1 MGLYLLRRTG
11 QALLVMVGL
20 SLAVFLLIQLVPGD
34 PARAILGPRATA
46 SAVAALRMRLGLD
59 APLPLQYWR
68 FLWRAVRLNFGVST
82 SQDVAVSQLLWP
94 RLGATL
100 MLTAYATIVSII
112 IAGPLA
118 IVSAVRKN
126 RLPDHIIRL
135 TTMVTFAMPAF
146 WLGLVLILL
155 LAVKVTVFP
164 PSGYGTGL
172 FGHLD
177 SLTLPA
183 LTLGLGIA
191 PLVLRTLRGSL
202 IDTLASE
209 FVEAAQARGLGQ
221 RRVMLRYALRNSLV
235 ASITV
240 IGVNVG
246 YILGIVVV
254 VENVFALPG
263 LGSLLVTAVQDRDF
277 PVVQG
282 VALVLGAIIVI
293 VNLFTDLGY
302 SLLDPRVRLN
312 ARG

>member
-1 MGLYLLRRTG
+1 MGFYLLRRTG
-11 QALLVMVGL
+11 QALLVLIGL

-34 PARAILGPRATA
+34 PARAVLGPRATA

-59 APLPLQYWR
+59 APLPVQYWH
-68 FLWRAVRLNFGVST
+68 FISRAVRLNFGVSI
-82 SQDVAVSQLLWP
+82 SQDAPVSQLLWP

-100 MLTAYATIVSII
+100 LLSAYATVVSVV

-118 IVSAVRKN
+118 VISAVRKN
-126 RLPDHIIRL
+126 RLSDHIIRL
-135 TTMVTFAMPAF
+135 TTMITFAMPSF
-146 WLGLVLILL
+146 WLGMVLILL
-155 LAVKVTVFP
+155 LAVKITAFP
-164 PSGYGTGL
+164 PSGYGTS
-172 FGHLD
+172 FTGHLY

-183 LTLGLGIA
+183 LALGLGLA

-202 IDTLASE
+202 IDTLGSE
-209 FVEAAQARGLGQ
+209 FVEAAKARGLGPW
-221 RRVMLRYALRNSLV
+221 RVMLRYALRNSLV

-254 VENVFALPG
+254 IENVYALPG
-263 LGSLLVTAVQDRDF
+263 LGSLLVTAVQDRDY

-293 VNLFTDLGY
+293 VNFITDLGY
-302 SLLDPRVRLN
+302 SLLDPRVRIN

>member
-1 MGLYLLRRTG
+1 VGLYLLRRSG
-11 QALLVMVGL
+11 QALLVLIGL

-46 SAVAALRMRLGLD
+46 SAIAALRMRLGLD
-59 APLPLQYWR
+59 APLPVQYWH
-68 FLWRAVRLNFGVST
+68 FISRAIRLNFGFST
-82 SQDVAVSQLLWP
+82 IQRAPVSQLLWP

-100 MLTAYATIVSII
+100 LLTAYATVVSVI

-118 IVSAVRKN
+118 IISAVKKN
-126 RLPDHIIRL
+126 RLPDHLIRL

-146 WLGLVLILL
+146 WLGMVLILL
-155 LAVKVTVFP
+155 LAVKISAFP
-164 PSGYGTGL
+164 PSGYGAG
-172 FGHLD
+172 FVGHLY

-183 LTLGLGIA
+183 LALGLGLA

-202 IDTLASE
+202 IDTRGSE

-221 RRVMLRYALRNSLV
+221 WRVMLRYGLRNSLV

-254 VENVFALPG
+254 IENVYALPG

-282 VALVLGAIIVI
+282 VAIVLGAIIVI
-293 VNLFTDLGY
+293 VNLVTDLGY
-302 SLLDPRVRLN
+302 ALLDPRVRLN